1 MPDQFIGPE
10 RSWRVTRTQSR
21 RWIVERVARD
31 MSGQEVRE
39 ISAIYPTRDQA
50 EKAITRA
57 MRLESRRWRPG

>member
-1 MPDQFIGPE
+1 MVDQFIGPE

-21 RWIVERVARD
+21 RWIVERVSRD
-31 MSGQEVRE
+31 HGGQEVRE

-57 MRLESRRWRPG
+57 MRVESRRWRPS